1 MRGIKMI
8 KIYQEDLE
16 TMKRIVAD
24 YTEQVV
30 DFEIEAKVQAIIT
43 QVRKRGDQALI
54 DYLNFTMVAPLPP

>member
-1 MRGIKMI
+1 MI

-16 TMKRIVAD
+16 TMKQIVAD

-43 QVRKRGDQALI
+43 QVRKRGD
-54 DYLNFTMVAPLPP
+54 